1 MIVWIMRRK
10 KNEKN
15 FFEEKIMVYVMSFLM
30 LAVSYYLGSI
40 DGIRT
45 HPVISVLL
53 LIVVLIVA
61 TIRSSIFL

>member
-1 MIVWIMRRK
+1 MK
-10 KNEKN
+10 KISLKK
-15 FFEEKIMVYVMSFLM
+15 KIMAYVMSFLM
-30 LAVSYYLGSI
+30 LAVPYYLGSI

-61 TIRSSIFL
+61 TIRSSLFL

>member
-1 MIVWIMRRK
+1 MK
-10 KNEKN
+10 KISLKK
-15 FFEEKIMVYVMSFLM
+15 KIMAYIMSFLM
-30 LAVSYYLGSI
+30 LAVPYYLGSI

-61 TIRSSIFL
+61 TIRSSLFL